1 MRRSQTIGETVLNV
15 TKQTTRY
22 VIEVP
27 AGVIRGAALARRDS
41 ARDGGATRDS
51 DLLFP
56 AVTGGFRART
66 VLEEPCAAVSEAI
79 ELGLRLHQRG
89 MRRTFNDLMRAAQ
102 VEAIVTR
109 SISGHLTERM
119 QDDYSTVSGAEQR
132 ASIAKVFDLMTP
144 RKRQHAAA
152 RGPSPA
158 RREPPPGAESRS
170 TTWCSGDADW
180 GPSLEDRVVLR
191 IRHMVPQM
199 QKASSGPASF
209 ACNPYGYLEREKRF
223 ELSTSTLATAP

>member
-1 MRRSQTIGETVLNV
+1 M

-152 RGPSPA
+152 RGPHLLAGNPRLAPNLGAPLGA
-158 RREPPPGAESRS
+158 RETRIGDPVWRTE
-170 TTWCSGDADW
+170 WCSAYGTW
-180 GPSLEDRVVLR
+180 YP
-191 IRHMVPQM
+191 
-199 QKASSGPASF
+199 KCKKPAQ
-209 ACNPYGYLEREKRF
+209 GRLH
-223 ELSTSTLATAP
+223 LHVILTVT